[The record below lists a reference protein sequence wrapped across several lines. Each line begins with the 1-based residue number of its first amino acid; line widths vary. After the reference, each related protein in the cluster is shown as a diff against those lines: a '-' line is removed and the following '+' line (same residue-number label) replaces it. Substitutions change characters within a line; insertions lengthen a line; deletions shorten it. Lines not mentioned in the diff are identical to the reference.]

1 MEIWKDIRGNEDI
14 YQVSNYGRVKSLDR
28 VIIRSNGRPI
38 TIKGK
43 IIEPYEKDSGHLD
56 IVLRKNGERE
66 HKKVHQLVAE
76 AFIPNP
82 NGYTVVHHKNHNP
95 NDNRVEN
102 LVWMSDETHRG
113 MHTKERCS
121 KRVDQ
126 IDKITGEVLHQ
137 WYSVHDVTKELG
149 YAQGNISACARGE
162 KQTAYDCVWKYVL

>member
-1 MEIWKDIRGNEDI
+1 MEIWRDIQGYEGL
-14 YQVSNYGRVKSLDR
+14 YQVSNYGRVKSVDR

-38 TIKGK
+38 TFKGK
-43 IIEPYEKDSGHLD
+43 IKEPYEKDSGHLVID
-56 IVLRKNGERE
+56 LRKNGERE

-76 AFIPNP
+76 AFITNP
-82 NGYTVVHHKNHNP
+82 NSYTVVHHKNHNP
-95 NDNRVEN
+95 KDNRVEN

-126 IDKITGEVLHQ
+126 IDPITGEVVASYPSAREAARQ
-137 WYSVHDVTKELG
+137 LG
-149 YAQGNISACARGE
+149 YSQGNISDCARGE